1 MPGRHT
7 APCSSAVA
15 CLPGK
20 AQQSCACALA
30 SSVVRPRSPGQGAG
44 GWAEGSDQAGGQTVC
59 LCVASAGPERPQLPR
74 SGHSIVRNGGGIGL
88 AMPGVP
94 LAVDGR
100 PDDVDRVLPGFFYH
114 VLALRY
120 RESAPHLRRRRSH
133 HRDSRCWFRGSIRQ
147 PFSCIHSASCVSEYR
162 CAPSRA
168 SRRPGI
174 TAPFNARRRGHHRG
188 NVYRIELGSAIVTLA
203 TEPGGLTRFRV

>member
-1 MPGRHT
+1 MRHSGSSARYESALLAAKRTFDRQERRRDRAGDAGRAPGR
-7 APCSSAVA
+7 
-15 CLPGK
+15 
-20 AQQSCACALA
+20 
-30 SSVVRPRSPGQGAG
+30 
-44 GWAEGSDQAGGQTVC
+44 
-59 LCVASAGPERPQLPR
+59 
-74 SGHSIVRNGGGIGL
+74 
-88 AMPGVP
+88 
-94 LAVDGR
+94 GR
-100 PDDVDRVLPGFFYH
+100 TPDDVDRVLPGFFYH

-203 TEPGGLTRFRV
+203 TEPGGLTRFRF